1 MATEHVG
8 VDAGQP
14 SGPESELLSADLPR
28 SRDQRA
34 GQSQPVP
41 GHGATASDLLIR
53 SLPTSPR
60 VSSGAGVR
68 SSHVDHFLQT
78 LRTGR
83 PEEAMAEIEAH
94 IDVGVPLQRIYLDLL
109 APVACRLGELWDED
123 VCDYFEVTLQVGRI
137 QRFVRLL
144 ASRFHRAGDVLPPSG
159 PPSRVYLAAPAGE
172 QHTLGLVLVAEF
184 FVQAGWHVTMGNP
197 LDMRRTVQDVQSGRF
212 DLMGVSLSRE
222 ETVDEV
228 RGVLEA
234 VRTATVA
241 RPLPVV
247 VGGSLAGD
255 RLAMARGIGADAW
268 AENGL
273 HGLRVARNLSG
284 CLMAGRGN

>member
-1 MATEHVG
+1 MPTEHVG

-14 SGPESELLSADLPR
+14 SGPESELLSADLHR
-28 SRDQRA
+28 YRDQRA
-34 GQSQPVP
+34 ERCRPVA
-41 GHGATASDLLIR
+41 GRGATAADLLVR
-53 SLPTSPR
+53 SLPTGPR

-94 IDVGVPLQRIYLDLL
+94 IDAGVPLPRIYLDLL
-109 APVACRLGELWDED
+109 APVARRLGELWDED
-123 VCDYFEVTLQVGRI
+123 ACDYFEVTLQVGRI

-144 ASRFHRAGDVLPPSG
+144 ASRFRRDGELLPPSG

-184 FVQAGWHVTMGNP
+184 FVQAGWHVTLGNP
-197 LDMRRTVQDVQSGRF
+197 LDTRRTVQDLESGRF
-212 DLMGVSLSRE
+212 DLMGVSLSRR
-222 ETVDEV
+222 ETLDEV
-228 RGVLEA
+228 RGVLDA
-234 VRTATVA
+234 VRAATVT
-241 RPLPVV
+241 RRLPVV

-255 RLAMARGIGADAW
+255 RLAMAHGIGADAW
-268 AENGL
+268 AEDGM
-273 HGLRVARNLSG
+273 HALRVAQNLSG